1 MLSLSYLSDVKMNTR
16 KKYHAFTCQVLA
28 EIVNR
33 ILYQKNRTV
42 WSNIISDSWQPLPLS
57 RNFTETCTRYL
68 DTVSISCARLPR
80 YRANESWHVV
90 CWSQLVSSGR
100 CSWKRLHAFFHLHC
114 VHHMARF
121 SMPYTLRH
129 FLTSV
134 RDLRWPDD
142 VDFSMKWLL
151 VDCSSCESNECGSYS
166 IHKHHGSVDNSQ
178 LDPTRQSF
186 SSSSSQKRTSGY
198 IIICWLDTCRLAA
211 PDLRDGLQVQWTLV
225 QEQTHLCDPFFLQ
238 SWLEAV
244 HRLCIYSD
252 IIQQIPSWHHPMW
265 E

>member
-1 MLSLSYLSDVKMNTR
+1 MLLNAVSLSYLSDVKMNTR

-166 IHKHHGSVDNSQ
+166 IHKHHGAVDNSQ
-178 LDPTRQSF
+178 LDPTPQSF
-186 SSSSSQKRTSGY
+186 SSSSSPKENL
-198 IIICWLDTCRLAA
+198 W
-211 PDLRDGLQVQWTLV
+211 
-225 QEQTHLCDPFFLQ
+225 
-238 SWLEAV
+238 V
-244 HRLCIYSD
+244 HNGT
-252 IIQQIPSWHHPMW
+252 
-265 E
+265 